1 MLLDSQIEANRIR
14 SRELDRLAQ
23 EQLLYEPVDPLKRN
37 MEVDGEGGDSN
48 PPALKRDYRERKP
61 PNGNGGGVPL

>member
-1 MLLDSQIEANRIR
+1 
-14 SRELDRLAQ
+14 
-23 EQLLYEPVDPLKRN
+23 